1 MKKTNIFYWIFTGL
15 LIALML
21 FSAISSLMNN
31 PDGAAMMQHLGYGP
45 YVIKFISVAKILGV
59 IALLVPGYPR
69 LKEWAYAG
77 FVIDLTGAIYSFIA
91 VGDPASSWMF
101 LIIGLLL
108 IAGSY
113 IFYHK
118 RLRGSV
124 K

>member
-15 LIALML
+15 LVALML

-31 PDGAAMMQHLGYGP
+31 PDGVAMMQHLGYGP
-45 YVIKFISVAKILGV
+45 HVIKFISVAKILGV
-59 IALLVPGYPR
+59 IVLLVPGYPR

-118 RLRGSV
+118 RL
-124 K
+124 KAA

>member
-15 LIALML
+15 LVVLML
-21 FSAISSLMNN
+21 FSAFGGLRND
-31 PDGAAMMQHLGYGP
+31 PDGVAMMQHLGYGP
-45 YVIKFISVAKILGV
+45 HVIKFISIAKILGV

-118 RLRGSV
+118 RL
-124 K
+124 KTA

>member
-15 LIALML
+15 LVALML
-21 FSAISSLMNN
+21 FSAISGLTNN
-31 PDGAAMMQHLGYGP
+31 PDGVAMMQHLGYGP
-45 YVIKFISVAKILGV
+45 HVMKFISVAKILGV
-59 IALLVPGYPR
+59 IALLAPGYPR

-101 LIIGLLL
+101 ILIGLLL
-108 IAGSY
+108 VAGSY

-118 RLRGSV
+118 RL
-124 K
+124 KAA